1 MITGYPKAIISGLIG
16 QIITKLNTGLNLVN
30 GGTAVSSSNPLP
42 IVQPVAAAINIDSIN
57 GLTNNV
63 RALNTAVPAQFAR
76 QQIHNAGS
84 TSIQV
89 NALTVWAATA
99 GTHVYSVYEVTTHDA
114 STKIANA
121 KTCFRLG
128 DAGGA
133 SIEVYNYAS
142 ATAIQTT
149 GILGSNTSA
158 VIVTPGSS
166 LLFGAGAI
174 TIPAGKTLEI
184 AIGTANVAFTINA
197 TVLILPV

>member
-1 MITGYPKAIISGLIG
+1 MSVINDTLLAIKAAFEAG
-16 QIITKLNTGLNLVN
+16 VN
-30 GGTAVSSSNPLP
+30 IFNNGTAVSSSNPLP
-42 IVQPVAAAINIDSIN
+42 VLQPVSAVFTIDSKN

-89 NALTVWAATA
+89 NALSVWAATA

-114 STKIANA
+114 STQIANA

-128 DAGGA
+128 DAESS
-133 SIEVYNYAS
+133 SIEVYHYAS

-149 GILGSNTSA
+149 GIVGNNSSTS
-158 VIVTPGSS
+158 IVTPGSS
-166 LLFGAGAI
+166 LIFGAGAI

-184 AIGTANVAFTINA
+184 AIGTANVAFTINS
-197 TVLILPV
+197 TVTVFPS

>member
-1 MITGYPKAIISGLIG
+1 MTTDVTLQNPIVTAVQAVKSG
-16 QIITKLNTGLNLVN
+16 NDVVP
-30 GGTAVSSSNPLP
+30 VSSSNPLP
-42 IVQPVAAAINIDSIN
+42 VLQPTSAASNIDSKN
-57 GLTNNV
+57 GYTNNV
-63 RALNTAVPAQFAR
+63 RALNTAVSAQFAR

-114 STKIANA
+114 STQIANA

-128 DAGGA
+128 DAGSS
-133 SIEVYNYAS
+133 SIEVYHYAS

-158 VIVTPGSS
+158 SIVTPGSS
-166 LLFGAGAI
+166 LIFGVGTI

-184 AIGTANVAFTINA
+184 AIGTANVAFTINS
-197 TVLILPV
+197 TVTVFPS